1 MPVAIISDDNDNDA
15 IIGMPNPSRFQSK
28 RILYRII
35 LPFTL
40 VFSII
45 AISSWLFSTNLIGHY
60 LDTGRHQQLTKVA
73 NIISRSS
80 YVLNPAIL
88 KQMKEVVQAEIV
100 VSDTQGHLLHDTL
113 GDSADTVA
121 IRQLIQHRLSPER
134 TTEISLVL
142 RGRHYNAVIEPLH
155 IPEQGAAFL
164 SLWMPTEEA
173 DRLQQKIF
181 LATGWL
187 TLFGVIAMAGLGYL
201 IARSITLP
209 VEELATVT
217 SRIAAG
223 NFEQRATIRHHDE
236 IGALAQSFNQ
246 MLSQVQA
253 YEQRLI
259 ESEKIGT
266 AGQMAAGLAHEI
278 RNPLTSIK
286 MFIQILHGR
295 LRDQPDNQAM
305 SASLLQEVCRL
316 ERIIDQIV
324 ERARPGAPVKIAG
337 NINDPLNEVLVLAT
351 PTLQAAGITVES
363 RLDETLP
370 AFPYDPEQMK
380 QVFWNLLLNGKDA
393 MPKGGRLEITSTVID
408 HAIDIAFADT
418 GSGLAGSNPDL
429 CFKAFYTT
437 KPEGLGLGLSTSRK
451 IVEQHGGAL
460 TLTNREQGGAV
471 ATVHLPIATSPE
483 AH

>member
-1 MPVAIISDDNDNDA
+1 MPIH
-15 IIGMPNPSRFQSK
+15 SRFQSR

-40 VFSII
+40 IFSII
-45 AISSWLFSTNLIGHY
+45 ALSSWLFSTNLIGHY
-60 LDTGRHQQLTKVA
+60 LDAGRHQQLIKVA
-73 NIISRSS
+73 GIISHSS

-88 KQMKEVVQAEIV
+88 QQIKEVVQAEIV
-100 VSDTQGHLLHDTL
+100 VSDPRGRLLHDTL
-113 GDSADTVA
+113 GHSAEAAA
-121 IRQLIQHRLSPER
+121 IRQLIQNSLPPGMTAEK
-134 TTEISLVL
+134 SLVFQ
-142 RGRHYNAVIEPLH
+142 GQHYNAVIEPLH

-164 SLWMPTEEA
+164 SLWMPTDEA

-187 TLFGVIAMAGLGYL
+187 TLFGVLAMAGLGYL

-209 VEELATVT
+209 VEELAAVT

-223 NFEQRATIRHHDE
+223 NFEQRAAIRHGDE

-246 MLSQVQA
+246 MLGQIQA

-278 RNPLTSIK
+278 RNPLTGIK

-324 ERARPGAPVKIAG
+324 ERARPAAPVKIAG
-337 NINDPLNEVLVLAT
+337 NINDPLNEVLVLAA

-363 RLDETLP
+363 HFAATLP
-370 AFPYDPEQMK
+370 ACPHDPEQMK
-380 QVFWNLLLNGKDA
+380 QVFWNLLLNSKEA
-393 MPKGGRLEITSTVID
+393 MPKGGRLEITSAVVD
-408 HAIDIAFADT
+408 DALDITFADT
-418 GSGLAGSNPDL
+418 GSGLAGSDPAL
-429 CFKAFYTT
+429 YFKAFYTT

-460 TLTNREQGGAV
+460 TLTNREQGGVIATIHLPV
-471 ATVHLPIATSPE
+471 ATAPE
-483 AH
+483 IH